1 MTTDRLIPWPGKLFL
16 VSTMAKGTRRLK
28 QLELIEFKAKLCG
41 SPFCSEAFLV
51 CPMAGLQLISS
62 MLNARNTGKNL
73 YLSSLFL
80 SQAVIPSDLV
90 HIEDI
95 PHLD

>member
-1 MTTDRLIPWPGKLFL
+1 
-16 VSTMAKGTRRLK
+16 
-28 QLELIEFKAKLCG
+28 
-41 SPFCSEAFLV
+41 
-51 CPMAGLQLISS
+51 MAGLQLISL

-90 HIEDI
+90 HIEVL
-95 PHLD
+95 PLLD

>member
-1 MTTDRLIPWPGKLFL
+1 
-16 VSTMAKGTRRLK
+16 
-28 QLELIEFKAKLCG
+28 
-41 SPFCSEAFLV
+41 
-51 CPMAGLQLISS
+51 MAGLQLISL